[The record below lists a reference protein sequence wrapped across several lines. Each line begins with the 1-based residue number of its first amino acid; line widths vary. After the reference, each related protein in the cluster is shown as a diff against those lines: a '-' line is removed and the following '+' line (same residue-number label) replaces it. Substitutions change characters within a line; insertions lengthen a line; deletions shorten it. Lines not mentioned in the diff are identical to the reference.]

1 MHIELPC
8 PELRLLPD
16 QPLRL
21 RRARGL
27 AVACKS
33 GIVWITVAGRIEDIF
48 LRAGERYVVDSHAL
62 TLIEAVEP
70 AAISIHPASP
80 SPRLHLGVSIK
91 EAWLPKICP
100 T

>member
-1 MHIELPC
+1 MQIELPS

-21 RRARGL
+21 RRGRGL
-27 AVACKS
+27 VVACKS

-48 LRAGERYVVDSHAL
+48 LSAGERYVVESNAL

-70 AAISIHPASP
+70 AAISIQPISR
-80 SPRLHLGVSIK
+80 SPRLRLGISVK
-91 EAWLPKICP
+91 ESWLPKTCP